1 MRNVLSF
8 PRRAHAQI
16 PPFYSRKNE
25 NKKEKNMKKLW
36 KVLLSVLAFAVVF
49 ACVLALG
56 TSADTKAAI
65 TENTDDAAGL
75 FRVLDASGTEI
86 GKYKLLGSAVNAA
99 PDGGRVEVTA
109 DYNAAAISV
118 SMQDAG
124 NEKSVTV
131 DLMGHTVYESSL
143 WTKYSQYFLVRN
155 GYGLKITSSVG
166 RGRFVFSK
174 YMLLVQADINKNT
187 GLTNNVEIENI
198 DIESA
203 VESYYIIKA
212 GTGTLSMKNMNITA
226 TSGGILPINLQ
237 RDVDS
242 SSLEVTMNNVII
254 NSARN
259 GLRYNATGTTA
270 FALNLTLNNCKL
282 TSEYYAYKTDGKAD
296 PDGNGAI
303 HFVSVASNN
312 DSINLVLNSTEIYTN
327 MKAAITADQNPQIS
341 VTADK
346 CTVHTNVNDT
356 MNVDGAQI
364 FRAAHGLTKSGTIKF
379 TSSDLSVYR
388 RLVDTGYGAIDS
400 EHNTSFVFDNCR
412 IYSKVADCIAVA
424 AGNNFTFGGIKTR
437 LISPNVNVW
446 DRCLDI
452 DKTGASGTAGTIA
465 YGYGV
470 RAAGNNVSGFA
481 EDGLETDGCKYVYGA
496 TKHEGSQ
503 QGDNSAYNNQTVSGV
518 NYGTEKKDVVNPKDS
533 QLYRQLWI
541 YGKGTGTNN
550 TYPWLN
556 PVKAS
561 IVPGSNLKYLAFEMD
576 ISVLEDMPDET
587 VIYFTGR
594 NSDGKGWCTNN
605 DKQLSVVK
613 TTGGV
618 NIKFNGATQFLR
630 SGHWAHLTMVFR
642 LSTEVVDGKNQSA
655 VAVFVDGN
663 LLSLLSS
670 GYFTAEFARIS
681 DGRVNPKLKA
691 AEGTNAHI
699 NVANIRLASYANA
712 DFESNVFSAN
722 PTVEG
727 SAYLA
732 GALSDMADF
741 PSVSFHF
748 TDGTVEEGNVSVG
761 DTATTVGGPFF
772 SKQATLAYKAG
783 KVLLGWSKTEGGE
796 LFSGTL
802 TQEEIDAGVDFYP
815 VLAAFAEAKDTVQA
829 VMLEDTTVKA
839 YINSDNFHT
848 IDASAAKI
856 AGAPLANITVGSKT
870 YIILVND
877 MTVYGA
883 AEITGSFDMEKG
895 ALTKVY
901 FDLNGHKLTA
911 DYENWKSYGLYQYI
925 FRAWGLVTSYIYSSV
940 PGAEIDTGMASLIMQ
955 NHTHDTFIGAD
966 SSSHAK
972 AGENIYKDN
981 LTIKC
986 GNACI
991 VRGNCADGLY
1001 VSGVKL
1007 ETVGSFEMRVLSKTD
1022 KNNSLTFAI
1031 RDCDITLQGSFISY
1045 TANADQTATLNV
1057 TIENSTLFVGGRF
1070 IDNPLAEAVA
1080 SANIATNVTVTSS
1093 TVYANDASVPEKVTG
1108 KITVI
1113 GGETYVNAAGGIVLD
1128 TGKALRPTVVKKNGV
1143 TFTSTVAGENE
1154 IAGVKFNL
1162 TLYSSFNL
1170 NLYVLSE
1177 YRLGGN
1183 TVEID
1188 GHTYTRHEYSFAA
1201 NKIAEA
1207 QSIKLGSYDAISV
1220 SVLDYA
1226 KALFALD
1233 DSALMSNEKTL
1244 MADALVY
1251 ANAAAKFIDKAENA
1265 EITALLEANAGYK
1278 STLTAITPEEKN
1290 ITAVTSGVRA
1300 AYLDLQSQ
1308 PKFVF
1313 ELVDGVEVSV
1323 SYTNFRGA
1331 TVTKTSVGGKIVI
1344 DDMRIFDFANEIT
1357 ITVGANTATYS
1368 LANYAAS
1375 ENIDENTKNLCDA
1388 LYTYILTAKAFK
1400 VANPKV

>member
-1 MRNVLSF
+1 
-8 PRRAHAQI
+8 
-16 PPFYSRKNE
+16 
-25 NKKEKNMKKLW
+25 MKKLW

-86 GKYKLLGSAVNAA
+86 GKYKLLKSAVDAA

-109 DYNAAAISV
+109 DYNAAYASV
-118 SMQDAG
+118 LMQDAG
-124 NEKSVTV
+124 KEKSITV

-143 WTKYSQYFLVRN
+143 WTAYSQYFLVRN

-174 YMLLVQADINKNT
+174 YMLLVQADSNTNT

-203 VESYYIIKA
+203 ADGFYAIKA
-212 GTGTLSMKNMNITA
+212 GTGKLTMKDVSIKA
-226 TSGGILPINLQ
+226 TSGNIQPIHLQ
-237 RDVDS
+237 RDVNS
-242 SSLEVTMNNVII
+242 ASLDVTMDNVVID
-254 NSARN
+254 SARN
-259 GLRYNATGTTA
+259 GIRYNANGTTA

-282 TSEYYAYKTDGKAD
+282 TSEYYAYKTDGAAD

-327 MKAAITADQNPQIS
+327 MKVAITAEQDPQIS

-412 IYSKVADCIAVA
+412 IYSKAADCIAVA

-481 EDGLETDGCKYVYGA
+481 EDGLETDGCRYVYGA
-496 TKHEGSQ
+496 TKYEGSQ
-503 QGDNSAYNNQTVSGV
+503 QGDNSVYNNQTYSGV
-518 NYGTEKKDVVNPKDS
+518 NYGTETKDVVNPKDG
-533 QLYRQLWI
+533 QLYRQLWV
-541 YGKGTGTNN
+541 YGKGAGTNN

-556 PVKAS
+556 PTKAS
-561 IVPGSNLKYLAFEMD
+561 IAPGSNLKYLAFEMD

-594 NSDGKGWCTNN
+594 KADGTGWCVNSDKN
-605 DKQLSVVK
+605 LSVVK

-618 NIKFNGATQFLR
+618 NITFNGATQFLR

-642 LSTEVVDGKNQSA
+642 LSTEVVDGANQSA
-655 VAVFVDGN
+655 VAVFVDGK
-663 LLSLLSS
+663 LLSSVSS
-670 GYFTAEFARIS
+670 GYFTAEFAKIS
-681 DGRVNPKLKA
+681 DGRVNPKLRA

-699 NVANIRLASYANA
+699 NIANIRLASYANA

-727 SAYLA
+727 SDYLS
-732 GALSDMADF
+732 GAKSDMADF
-741 PSVSFHF
+741 PGVSFHF

-761 DTATTVGGPFF
+761 DTATTVGGAFF
-772 SKQATLAYKAG
+772 AKQATLAYNAG
-783 KVLLGWSKTEGGE
+783 KVLLGWSRTEGGG

-802 TQEEIDAGVDFYP
+802 TQEEIDAGLDFYP
-815 VLAAFAEAKDTVQA
+815 VLATFTEAKDTVQA
-829 VMLEDTTVKA
+829 VMLEGTTVKA

-848 IDASAAKI
+848 IDASGAKI

-883 AEITGSFDMEKG
+883 AEITGSGDMEKG

-901 FDLNGHKLTA
+901 FDLNGHTFTA
-911 DYENWKSYGLYQYI
+911 DYANWRSNSTYKYA
-925 FRAWGLVTSYIYSSV
+925 FRTVQLVTFYVYSSAE
-940 PGAEIDTGMASLIMQ
+940 GAVADMGNASLVMQ
-955 NHTHDTFIGAD
+955 NHTHEVYIGAN
-966 SSSHAK
+966 SSKNAK
-972 AGENIYKDN
+972 QGQNPYAGN
-981 LTIKC
+981 LTIKTDDYLVRN
-986 GNACI
+986 NA
-991 VRGNCADGLY
+991 ADGLHI
-1001 VSGVKL
+1001 SGV
-1007 ETVGSFEMRVLSKTD
+1007 TINAGFGISFRA
-1022 KNNSLTFAI
+1022 LTKRSDYPTLIFAV
-1031 RDCDITLQGSFISY
+1031 RDSDITVANSFISFSIDGGQ
-1045 TANADQTATLNV
+1045 TSGITATM
-1057 TIENSTLFVGGRF
+1057 ESSTLFVGGRF
-1070 IDNPLAEAVA
+1070 IDNPPASAV
-1080 SANIATNVTVTSS
+1080 SGANIATDVTVTNS

-1113 GGETYVNAAGGIVLD
+1113 AGNTYVNAAPGIVLD
-1128 TGKALRPTVVKKNGV
+1128 TGKALRPTVVNKNGV
-1143 TFTSTVAGENE
+1143 TFTKTVAGENE

-1177 YRLGGN
+1177 YGLGGD

-1188 GHTYTRHEYSFAA
+1188 GYTYTKREYSYAA
-1201 NKIAEA
+1201 HEIAKA
-1207 QSIKLGSYDAISV
+1207 QSIKLGSFDAISV

-1233 DSALMSNEKTL
+1233 DSALMTNEKTL

-1251 ANAAAKFIDKAENA
+1251 ANAAAKLIGGSENA
-1265 EITALLEANAGYK
+1265 EITALLTANKAYK
-1278 STLTAITPEEKN
+1278 SPLKTFNGVAKDM
-1290 ITAVTSGVRA
+1290 TSVSDGFVSA
-1300 AYLDLQSQ
+1300 SLDLTSQ
-1308 PKFVF
+1308 PRFIFTIKS
-1313 ELVDGVEVSV
+1313 GAKVSV
-1323 SYTNFRGA
+1323 SYTNFWGVK
-1331 TVTKTSVGGKIVI
+1331 VTKTEADAVDGKIII
-1344 DDMRIFDFANEIT
+1344 DDMRIFDFANEFT
-1357 ITVGANTATYS
+1357 LTVGEKRTTYS
-1368 LANYAAS
+1368 LADYAA
-1375 ENIDENTKNLCDA
+1375 NTDVQELCNA
-1388 LYTYILTAKAFK
+1388 LYTYIETAKAFK
-1400 VANPKV
+1400 AANPKVQ

>member
-1 MRNVLSF
+1 MRGFS
-8 PRRAHAQI
+8 
-16 PPFYSRKNE
+16 PFYSRKYE

-86 GKYKLLGSAVNAA
+86 GKYKLLKSAVDAA

-109 DYNAAAISV
+109 DYNAAATSV
-118 SMQDAG
+118 LMQDAG
-124 NEKSVTV
+124 KEKSITV

-143 WTKYSQYFLVRN
+143 WTAYSQYFLVRN

-174 YMLLVQADINKNT
+174 YMLLVQADSNTNT

-203 VESYYIIKA
+203 ADGFYAIKA
-212 GTGTLSMKNMNITA
+212 GTGKLTMKDVSIKA
-226 TSGGILPINLQ
+226 TSGNIQPIHLQ
-237 RDVDS
+237 RDVNS
-242 SSLEVTMNNVII
+242 ASLDVTMDNVVID
-254 NSARN
+254 SARN
-259 GLRYNATGTTA
+259 GIRYNATGTTA

-282 TSEYYAYKTDGKAD
+282 TSEYYAYKTDGAAD

-327 MKAAITADQNPQIS
+327 MKAAITAEQDPQLNI
-341 VTADK
+341 TADK

-412 IYSKVADCIAVA
+412 IYSKAADCIAVA

-446 DRCLDI
+446 DR
-452 DKTGASGTAGTIA
+452 SGGNAGTIA
-465 YGYGV
+465 YSYGV
-470 RAAGNNVSGFA
+470 RAAGNSNVSGFA
-481 EDGLETDGCKYVYGA
+481 EDGLETDGCRYVYGA
-496 TKHEGSQ
+496 TKYEGSQ
-503 QGDNSAYNNQTVSGV
+503 QGDNSVYNNQTFSGV
-518 NYGTEKKDVVNPKDS
+518 NYGTETKDVVNPKDG

-556 PVKAS
+556 PTKAS
-561 IVPGSNLKYLAFEMD
+561 IAPGSNLKYLAFEID
-576 ISVLEDMPDET
+576 ISVLEDVPDET
-587 VIYFTGR
+587 LIYFTGR
-594 NSDGKGWCTNN
+594 NASNAFGTNSDKY
-605 DKQLSVVK
+605 LSVVK

-618 NIKFNGATQFLR
+618 NIKFNGATQFVS

-642 LSTEVVDGKNQSA
+642 LSTEVVDGANQSA
-655 VAVFVDGN
+655 VAVFVDGEH
-663 LLSLLSS
+663 LSTANT
-670 GYFTAEFARIS
+670 GYFKTDFVKIS
-681 DGRVNPKLKA
+681 DGRVNPKLIA

-732 GALSDMADF
+732 GATSDMADF
-741 PSVSFHF
+741 PGVSFHF
-748 TDGTVEEGNVSVG
+748 TDGTVEDGNVNVG
-761 DTATTVGGPFF
+761 DTATTVGGAFF
-772 SKQATLAYKAG
+772 ARQATLAYNAG
-783 KVLLGWSKTEGGE
+783 KVLLGWSRTEGGG
-796 LFSGTL
+796 LFSGAL
-802 TQEEIDAGVDFYP
+802 TQEEIDAGLDFYP
-815 VLAAFAEAKDTVQA
+815 VLVTFAEAKDTVQA
-829 VMLEDTTVKA
+829 VMLEGTTVKA

-883 AEITGSFDMEKG
+883 AEITGSGDMEKG

-901 FDLNGHKLTA
+901 FDLNGHTFTA
-911 DYENWKSYGLYQYI
+911 DYANWRSNSAYKYA
-925 FRAWGLVTSYIYSSV
+925 FRTVQLVTFYVYSSAE
-940 PGAEIDTGMASLIMQ
+940 GAVADMGDASLAMQ
-955 NHTHDTFIGAD
+955 NHTHEVLIGAK
-966 SSSHAK
+966 SSNNAK
-972 AGENIYKDN
+972 QGQNPYAGN
-981 LTIKC
+981 LTIKTNDYLVRN
-986 GNACI
+986 NA
-991 VRGNCADGLY
+991 ADGLY
-1001 VSGVKL
+1001 ISGV
-1007 ETVGSFEMRVLSKTD
+1007 TINAGFGISFRA
-1022 KNNSLTFAI
+1022 LTKRSDYPTLIFAV
-1031 RDCDITLQGSFISY
+1031 RDSDITVANSFISFS
-1045 TANADQTATLNV
+1045 ADGDQTSGIAATM
-1057 TIENSTLFVGGRF
+1057 ESSTLFVGGRF
-1070 IDNPLAEAVA
+1070 IDNPPAAAVA
-1080 SANIATNVTVTSS
+1080 GANIATGVTVTNS

-1113 GGETYVNAAGGIVLD
+1113 GGRTYVNAADGIALD
-1128 TGKALRPTVVKKNGV
+1128 TGKALRPTVVKKNGI
-1143 TFTSTVAGENE
+1143 TFTRTVAGENE

-1170 NLYVLSE
+1170 NLYVLSG
-1177 YRLGGN
+1177 YGLGGD

-1188 GHTYTRHEYSFAA
+1188 GYTYTRHEYSYAA
-1201 NKIAEA
+1201 HELAKA

-1233 DSALMSNEKTL
+1233 DSALMSNEKKL

-1251 ANAAAKFIDKAENA
+1251 ANAAAKLIGGSENA
-1265 EITALLEANAGYK
+1265 EITALLTANDTYK
-1278 STLTAITPEEKN
+1278 STLKTFNGTAKDM
-1290 ITAVTSGVRA
+1290 TAVSDGFA
-1300 AYLDLQSQ
+1300 SASLDLTSQ
-1308 PKFVF
+1308 PKFIF
-1313 ELVDGVEVSV
+1313 TIKSGVSVSV
-1323 SYTNFRGA
+1323 SYTNFWGV
-1331 TVTKTSVGGKIVI
+1331 TVTKTEADAVDGKIVI
-1344 DDMRIFDFANEIT
+1344 DDMRIFDFANEFT
-1357 ITVGANTATYS
+1357 LTVGEKSATYS
-1368 LANYAAS
+1368 LADYAA
-1375 ENIDENTKNLCDA
+1375 NTDVQELCNA

-1400 VANPKV
+1400 TANPKV

>member
-1 MRNVLSF
+1 
-8 PRRAHAQI
+8 
-16 PPFYSRKNE
+16 
-25 NKKEKNMKKLW
+25 MKKLW

-86 GKYKLLGSAVNAA
+86 GKYKLLSSAVGAA

-124 NEKSVTV
+124 KEKSITV

-166 RGRFVFSK
+166 RGMFVFSK
-174 YMLLVQADINKNT
+174 YMLLVQADSNTNT

-237 RDVDS
+237 RGVNR

-259 GLRYNATGTTA
+259 GIRYNATGTTA
-270 FALNLTLNNCKL
+270 FALDLTLNNCKL
-282 TSEYYAYKTDGKAD
+282 TSEYYAYKTDGTAT

-327 MKAAITADQNPQIS
+327 MKAAITAEQNPQIS

-346 CTVHTNVNDT
+346 CTVHTNLNDT

-364 FRAAHGLTKSGTIKF
+364 FRAAQGLTKSGTIKF

-412 IYSKVADCIAVA
+412 IYSKAADCIAVT
-424 AGNNFTFGGIKTR
+424 AGNNIAFSGMKTR
-437 LISPNVNVW
+437 LISPKVNVW

-465 YGYGV
+465 YSYGV
-470 RAAGNNVSGFA
+470 RAAGNNVSGFT
-481 EDGLETDGCKYVYGA
+481 EDGLETDGCRYVYGA
-496 TKHEGSQ
+496 TKYEGSQ
-503 QGDNSAYNNQTVSGV
+503 QGDNSVYNNQTVSGV
-518 NYGTEKKDVVNPKDS
+518 NYGTETKDVVNPKDG
-533 QLYRQLWI
+533 QLYRQLWV

-550 TYPWLN
+550 TYPWFN
-556 PVKAS
+556 PTKAP
-561 IVPGSNLKYLAFEMD
+561 IAPGSNLKYLAFEMD
-576 ISVLEDMPDET
+576 ISVLEDMPDVT
-587 VIYFTGR
+587 LIYFAGRKSDGTGWCV
-594 NSDGKGWCTNN
+594 NSDKY
-605 DKQLSVVK
+605 LSVVK

-618 NIKFNGATQFLR
+618 NITFNGATQFLR

-642 LSTEVVDGKNQSA
+642 LSTEVVDGANQSA
-655 VAVFVDGN
+655 VAVFVDGK
-663 LLSLLSS
+663 LLSSVSS

-681 DGRVNPKLKA
+681 DGRVNPTLRA

-727 SAYLA
+727 SDYLS
-732 GALSDMADF
+732 GAKSDMADF
-741 PSVSFHF
+741 PGVSFHF

-761 DTATTVGGPFF
+761 DTATTVGGAFF
-772 SKQATLAYKAG
+772 AKQATLAYNAG
-783 KVLLGWSKTEGGE
+783 KVLLGWSRAEGGG

-802 TQEEIDAGVDFYP
+802 TQEEIDAGLDFYP
-815 VLAAFAEAKDTVQA
+815 VLATFAEAKDTVQA
-829 VMLEDTTVKA
+829 VMLEGTTVKA

-883 AEITGSFDMEKG
+883 AEITGSGDMEKG

-901 FDLNGHKLTA
+901 FDLNGHTFTA
-911 DYENWKSYGLYQYI
+911 DYANWKSNSTYKYA
-925 FRAWGLVTSYIYSSV
+925 FRTVQLVTFYVYSSAE
-940 PGAEIDTGMASLIMQ
+940 GAVADMGNASLVMQ
-955 NHTHDTFIGAD
+955 NHTHEVYIGAN
-966 SSSHAK
+966 SSNNAK
-972 AGENIYKDN
+972 QGQNPYAGN
-981 LTIKC
+981 LTIKTDDYLVRN
-986 GNACI
+986 NA
-991 VRGNCADGLY
+991 ADGLHI
-1001 VSGVKL
+1001 SGV
-1007 ETVGSFEMRVLSKTD
+1007 TINAGFGINFRA
-1022 KNNSLTFAI
+1022 LTKRSDYPTLIFAV
-1031 RDCDITLQGSFISY
+1031 RDSDITVANSFISFSIDSGQ
-1045 TANADQTATLNV
+1045 TSGITATM
-1057 TIENSTLFVGGRF
+1057 ESSTLFVGGRF
-1070 IDNPLAEAVA
+1070 IDNPPASAV
-1080 SANIATNVTVTSS
+1080 SGANIATDVTVTNS

-1113 GGETYVNAAGGIVLD
+1113 AGKTYVNTADGIVLD

-1143 TFTSTVAGENE
+1143 TFTKTVAGENE

-1177 YRLGGN
+1177 YGLGGD

-1188 GHTYTRHEYSFAA
+1188 GYTYTKHEYSYAA
-1201 NKIAEA
+1201 HEIAKA

-1251 ANAAAKFIDKAENA
+1251 ANAAAKLIDKAENA
-1265 EITALLEANAGYK
+1265 EITALLTANKAYK
-1278 STLTAITPEEKN
+1278 STLKTFNGVAKDMTSVSDGFVSASLDLTSQPRFIFTIK
-1290 ITAVTSGVRA
+1290 SGV
-1300 AYLDLQSQ
+1300 S
-1308 PKFVF
+1308 
-1313 ELVDGVEVSV
+1313 VSV
-1323 SYTNFRGA
+1323 SYKNFWNV
-1331 TVTKTSVGGKIVI
+1331 TVTKTEADAVDGKIII
-1344 DDMRIFDFANEIT
+1344 DDMRIFDFANEFT
-1357 ITVGANTATYS
+1357 LTVGEKSATYS
-1368 LANYAAS
+1368 LADYAA
-1375 ENIDENTKNLCDA
+1375 NTDVQELCNA
-1388 LYTYILTAKAFK
+1388 LYTYIETAKAFK
-1400 VANPKV
+1400 AANPKV